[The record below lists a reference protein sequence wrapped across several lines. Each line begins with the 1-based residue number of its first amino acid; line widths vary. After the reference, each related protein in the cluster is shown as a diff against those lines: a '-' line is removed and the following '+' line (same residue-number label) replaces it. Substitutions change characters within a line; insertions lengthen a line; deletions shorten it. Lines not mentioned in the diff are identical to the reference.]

1 MHIKLLLIEKNEHLA
16 QQVISLLDPIENIAI
31 CGCATTLEDSIKL
44 IEWKQPQIVLLEL
57 NLNEEHGVTLS
68 ANLKRRF
75 PQLHIIVYTGYDYVP
90 FFNQLIES
98 GVSGMLN
105 KSASAEE
112 LTNLLTSVM
121 HGKTIVPLKLFN
133 QIKLHRSDHVK
144 HYWEFDLTP
153 TEQHILELIYERYT
167 NALIAKKIHLSE
179 SSVEK
184 YLRKIYDK
192 LGVRNKIEAIE
203 RMQQDLCFRPVNQ
216 HSEL

>member
-1 MHIKLLLIEKNEHLA
+1 MLIKLLLIEKNEHIA
-16 QQVISLLDPIENIAI
+16 QEVVSLLDPIDNIAI
-31 CGCATTLEDSIKL
+31 CGCATSLEDSINI

-57 NLNEEHGVTLS
+57 DLNEEHGVTLS
-68 ANLKRRF
+68 ADLKKRY
-75 PQLHIIVYTGYDYVP
+75 PHLHIIVYTGYDYVP

-112 LTNLLTSVM
+112 LTVLLSTVM
-121 HGKTIVPLKLFN
+121 HGKTIMPLQLFN

-203 RMQQDLCFRPVNQ
+203 RMRQDLSFRPINQ
-216 HSEL
+216 HHEL

>member
-16 QQVISLLDPIENIAI
+16 QQVISLLDPIENIAV

-57 NLNEEHGVTLS
+57 NLDEEHGVTLS

-112 LTNLLTSVM
+112 LTNLLTTVM